1 VLCPG
6 GVIISTFSLNRRIDA
21 PIEAVFEVATDLPR
35 AAQHIRGIERIE
47 LLTDLPSSPAL
58 T

>member
-1 VLCPG
+1 MPQ
-6 GVIISTFSLNRRIDA
+6 FSMTKRIEA
-21 PIEAVFEVATDLPR
+21 PIDTVFEVATDLPR
-35 AAQHIRGIERIE
+35 AAQHSRGIERIE